1 MADYDPESNYQYT
14 NDDTE
19 ESDYDPTSTAP
30 APTSAPTLKSPTGAE
45 QSDDGALDMGGIKK
59 PRTVGGFVVDDED
72 DEGSPPP
79 TSAIANHQSA
89 LSSAQNPSS
98 YRSHTQT
105 PLQAQSLAPVPSNPS
120 ASVSAT
126 PINGAAAN
134 SSLPAGRLAQDRVGM
149 LEDRITDDPRGDM
162 EAWKEL
168 ISEYQRRSKYDEA
181 RAVYDRFF
189 KVFPQ
194 AVSKSYSSFSIVMLI
209 QYPGRPMGSLRQNG
223 AGTRRVLPTRANLLP
238 DPDEPSECPTLVCVS

>member
-1 MADYDPESNYQYT
+1 MLDWKRQKGIGRWSHLTRFRPAMLKPISALQVGLT
-14 NDDTE
+14 
-19 ESDYDPTSTAP
+19 DPTCG
-30 APTSAPTLKSPTGAE
+30 LN
-45 QSDDGALDMGGIKK
+45 MGEIKK

-105 PLQAQSLAPVPSNPS
+105 PLQAQNPSGSLAPVPSNPS
-120 ASVSAT
+120 ASVSAN

-168 ISEYQRRSKYDEA
+168 ISEYQRRSRYDEA

-194 AVSKSYSSFSIVMLI
+194 AVSKASPGSLVSELT
-209 QYPGRPMGSLRQNG
+209 QYLGRPMGSIRQD
-223 AGTRRVLPTRANLLP
+223 GTRT
-238 DPDEPSECPTLVCVS
+238 